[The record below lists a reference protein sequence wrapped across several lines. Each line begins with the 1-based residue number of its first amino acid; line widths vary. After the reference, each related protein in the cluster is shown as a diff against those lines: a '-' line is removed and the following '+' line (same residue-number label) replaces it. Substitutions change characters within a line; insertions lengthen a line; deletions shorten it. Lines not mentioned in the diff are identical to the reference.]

1 MVFKTDG
8 PLSGISGTNIYA
20 EGGVL
25 LMDLMKVLTDSQV
38 KSELPAINVGDTVRV
53 HVLIKEGTRERV
65 QVFEG
70 TIIARKHG
78 GIRETIT
85 VRRVSYGVG
94 VEKIFP
100 LHSPHVSKIEIVRK
114 GKVRRAKLYYLRDR
128 LGKAARVKQDI

>member
-20 EGGVL
+20 EGGAH

-53 HVLIKEGTRERV
+53 HVLIKEVLAKSSGFRY
-65 QVFEG
+65 G
-70 TIIARKHG
+70 YCRKHG
-78 GIRETIT
+78 GINETIT

-94 VEKIFP
+94 VERF
-100 LHSPHVSKIEIVRK
+100 SPCTRLMFRK
-114 GKVRRAKLYYLRDR
+114 SR
-128 LGKAARVKQDI
+128 LSAR